1 MQTLPISKVKDRL
14 NELVDATSITR
25 EQVTITK
32 NGSPAAV
39 LIGVDEWESIQRPC
53 TGCHSRASAN
63 PWPRPTPTRSPDG
76 SSTRHR
82 SAASSVCPS
91 AIGESPAASYEVIF
105 TATAR
110 RDLQRVPPRIVPAIV
125 EFVFGDLAA
134 APQLVGKPLERE
146 LSGSFSARR
155 GPYRVLYRIDE
166 DAKLVTLL
174 RIAHRLAH
182 AGS

>member
-1 MQTLPISKVKDRL
+1 M
-14 NELVDATSITR
+14 N
-25 EQVTITK
+25 
-32 NGSPAAV
+32 
-39 LIGVDEWESIQRPC
+39 
-53 TGCHSRASAN
+53 
-63 PWPRPTPTRSPDG
+63 
-76 SSTRHR
+76 
-82 SAASSVCPS
+82 
-91 AIGESPAASYEVIF
+91 YEVIF

-134 APQLVGKPLERE
+134 APQRVGKPLERE

-174 RIAHRLAH
+174 RIAHRADVYRPGN
-182 AGS
+182 A